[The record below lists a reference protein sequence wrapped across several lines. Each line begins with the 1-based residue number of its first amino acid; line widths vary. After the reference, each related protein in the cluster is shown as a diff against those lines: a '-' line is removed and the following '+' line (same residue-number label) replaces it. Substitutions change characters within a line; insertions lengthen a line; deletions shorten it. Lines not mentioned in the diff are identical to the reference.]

1 MPGKY
6 FDEDYSRTERTLF
19 EPSTVSQAYPLS
31 IASTHNDQLLFK
43 PPAWQPAADLTP
55 DAKGGP
61 GGGPGGG
68 GPGGGGTGLLKT
80 YTSGDPTVDNA
91 NEFNIQINFSGKWTA
106 DQQATV
112 TWAADLFSQIITADI
127 RDDFDLSGNLV
138 DDIVISMTT
147 ARIDGSGNQLLG
159 NVLAQTGDI
168 VVRDPGTIDQWLPLT
183 ATITLDSTDLKS
195 AEFAG
200 TWDDIIL
207 HEMAHAL
214 GFFGYVF
221 DQLGL
226 LDDAG
231 NFVGANAVLAYANGD
246 AVPLENDG
254 GAGTAG
260 SHWDESTFAPNGETM
275 PNDLMTGY
283 FVGGQQTYLSDTTV
297 AAFGD
302 LGYTVVDPSI
312 GLSYLVIDGASPIA

>member
-6 FDEDYSRTERTLF
+6 FDEDYSRTENTLF

-31 IASTHNDQLLFK
+31 IASTHNDN
-43 PPAWQPAADLTP
+43 LTP

-61 GGGPGGG
+61 GGGGPGGG

-147 ARIDGSGNQLLG
+147 ARIDGSGNPLLG

-221 DQLGL
+221 GR
-226 LDDAG
+226 
-231 NFVGANAVLAYANGD
+231 
-246 AVPLENDG
+246 
-254 GAGTAG
+254 
-260 SHWDESTFAPNGETM
+260 
-275 PNDLMTGY
+275 
-283 FVGGQQTYLSDTTV
+283 
-297 AAFGD
+297 
-302 LGYTVVDPSI
+302 
-312 GLSYLVIDGASPIA
+312 